1 MICVFYW
8 EISVAYLPLYF
19 LGALQKNEEK
29 GYQDLQGSVCLMLH
43 GKIFLNIM
51 ILILVSFCVLNAL
64 LNKTTD

>member
-29 GYQDLQGSVCLMLH
+29 GDLDLQGTVCFNIAWKNFSEYNTPNLSF
-43 GKIFLNIM
+43 FLC
-51 ILILVSFCVLNAL
+51 FKCF
-64 LNKTTD
+64 TQ